1 MTVFVK
7 LFLLRRKKY
16 IKNFGER
23 ELNEKEEVRF
33 KAADTTTTLIF
44 VLHSCF
50 INLF

>member
-1 MTVFVK
+1 MHLSREEK
-7 LFLLRRKKY
+7 GLK
-16 IKNFGER
+16 IGER